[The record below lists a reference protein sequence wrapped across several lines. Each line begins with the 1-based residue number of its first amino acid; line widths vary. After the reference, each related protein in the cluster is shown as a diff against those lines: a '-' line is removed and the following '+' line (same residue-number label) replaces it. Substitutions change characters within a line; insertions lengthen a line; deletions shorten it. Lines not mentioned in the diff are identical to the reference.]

1 MFYTEVIILYF
12 LYCVYIQCRRL
23 WKRLEHC
30 PSMGIFLL
38 KSLEVEQLRGK
49 ASEQIIVIHDTSL
62 ILVIL

>member
-38 KSLEVEQLRGK
+38 KSLEVEQLRG
-49 ASEQIIVIHDTSL
+49 
-62 ILVIL
+62 